1 MNTNLTYRQL
11 RHKVITYEVVLVL
24 TITRH
29 FPVRQNYWAAIT
41 RNKYIGTHNDLII
54 IKKML
59 FMNIIYLY
67 FIKF

>member
-11 RHKVITYEVVLVL
+11 RHKVITYEVALDL

-29 FPVRQNYWAAIT
+29 FPVLQNYWPAIT

-54 IKKML
+54 MKKML